1 MATKVHTFGE
11 PVSSGRK
18 KRSSR
23 KNKVISPVTIV
34 SGAVITVAVWMGFT
48 LTTMQS
54 VHASLTPA
62 RHTKPDISIAA
73 NLPTALPPGSH
84 NVRIA
89 KFSRLGKPTEDQR
102 RMASLTSE
110 GIKAAHKRNELR
122 IAKVKMDKALDEAT
136 LVASAEPLLP
146 GSSSL
151 SSALVEVRPDAS
163 ASANRR
169 FDLILNGAV
178 PEPTPAPALEQAMPQ
193 SIPLPSFRPQIAK
206 LAPADG
212 PKTGTEAVEKE
223 VAMLR
228 PEKPSIPSVASRPS
242 VAMGARTAVYEI
254 ETATVH
260 MPNGEKLEAH
270 SGLGSMRDNP
280 KYVHVKMKGS
290 TPPSSYKLTMREAL
304 FHGVEALRLT
314 PESGVNPHG
323 RNGLLAHTYM
333 LARRG
338 ESNGCVVFKEYPKF
352 LAAFKRGDVNRIV
365 VVPRLESKPVFVD
378 SKGSKGTTK
387 TLASLF
393 SRKG

>member
-18 KRSSR
+18 VRSSR
-23 KNKVISPVTIV
+23 KNKMISPVTIV

-48 LTTMQS
+48 VSTMQS
-54 VHASLTPA
+54 VHASLTPSHA
-62 RHTKPDISIAA
+62 NKPQIAIAA
-73 NLPTALPPGSH
+73 HVPVSLPSGSH
-84 NVRIA
+84 DVRIN
-89 KFSRLGKPTEDQR
+89 KFSRLGKPSEDQI

-110 GIKAAHKRNELR
+110 GIKAAHKRTELR
-122 IAKVKMDKALDEAT
+122 LAKVKMDKALHEAT
-136 LVASAEPLLP
+136 LLASAAPMKP

-151 SSALVEVRPDAS
+151 SALVEVKPDANAS
-163 ASANRR
+163 ASRR
-169 FDLILNGAV
+169 FDLILNGSA
-178 PEPTPAPALEQAMPQ
+178 PETAPETAQDMPD

-206 LAPADG
+206 IAPAAQ

-228 PEKPSIPSVASRPS
+228 PEKPTIPSVAARPS
-242 VAMGARTAVYEI
+242 AVGARTAVYEI

-260 MPNGEKLEAH
+260 MPNGDKLEAH
-270 SGLGSMRDNP
+270 SGLGTMRDNP

-378 SKGSKGTTK
+378 KDNKGGTK

>member
-1 MATKVHTFGE
+1 MATKGHTFGE
-11 PVSSGRK
+11 PVFSGRK
-18 KRSSR
+18 IQSSR

-34 SGAVITVAVWMGFT
+34 SGAVLTVAVWMGFT
-48 LTTMQS
+48 ITTMQS

-62 RHTKPDISIAA
+62 RTTKPDISIAA
-73 NLPTALPPGSH
+73 NVPVSLPSGSH
-84 NVRIA
+84 DVRIS
-89 KFSRLGKPTEDQR
+89 KFSRLGKPSQDQL
-102 RMASLTSE
+102 RMASLTPE
-110 GIKAAHKRNELR
+110 GIKAAHKKTELR
-122 IAKVKMDKALDEAT
+122 IAKVKLDKALHEAT
-136 LVASAEPLLP
+136 LVASAQAMKPTT
-146 GSSSL
+146 SSSL
-151 SSALVEVRPDAS
+151 SALVEVTPYATT
-163 ASANRR
+163 SANRR
-169 FDLILNGAV
+169 FDLILNGAA
-178 PEPTPAPALEQAMPQ
+178 PEQAPETALAMPQ
-193 SIPLPSFRPQIAK
+193 SIPLPSLRPQIAK
-206 LAPADG
+206 LAPAIA
-212 PKTGTEAVEKE
+212 PKTGSEAVEQE

-228 PEKPSIPSVASRPS
+228 PEKPSLPAMSSRPS
-242 VAMGARTAVYEI
+242 VTMGARTAVYEI

-270 SGLGSMRDNP
+270 SGLGTMRDNP

-338 ESNGCVVFKEYPKF
+338 ESNGCVVFKEYPRF

-365 VVPRLESKPVFVD
+365 VVERLQSKPVFVD
-378 SKGSKGTTK
+378 NKDNKGSTK

>member
-1 MATKVHTFGE
+1 V
-11 PVSSGRK
+11 
-18 KRSSR
+18 
-23 KNKVISPVTIV
+23 
-34 SGAVITVAVWMGFT
+34 
-48 LTTMQS
+48 
-54 VHASLTPA
+54 
-62 RHTKPDISIAA
+62 KPDA
-73 NLPTALPPGSH
+73 N
-84 NVRIA
+84 
-89 KFSRLGKPTEDQR
+89 
-102 RMASLTSE
+102 
-110 GIKAAHKRNELR
+110 
-122 IAKVKMDKALDEAT
+122 
-136 LVASAEPLLP
+136 
-146 GSSSL
+146 
-151 SSALVEVRPDAS
+151 AS
-163 ASANRR
+163 ASRR
-169 FDLILNGAV
+169 FDLILNGSA
-178 PEPTPAPALEQAMPQ
+178 PEAAPETAQDMPD

-206 LAPADG
+206 ISPAAQ

-228 PEKPSIPSVASRPS
+228 PEKPTLPSVASRPS
-242 VAMGARTAVYEI
+242 AMGARTAVYEI

-260 MPNGEKLEAH
+260 MPNGDKLEAH

-365 VVPRLESKPVFVD
+365 VVSRLESKPVFAD
-378 SKGSKGTTK
+378 KDNKGTTK